1 MDSGCG
7 IAVASYTRGLQFKS
21 SHRENLYRIFT
32 VEMTKIK
39 KQRPN
44 VKNIGRHTIDRMAR

>member
-21 SHRENLYRIFT
+21 SHRENLCRIFT